1 MSNFSKK
8 NIFSELENE
17 SPNYVFPKHIK
28 IIDKQKDEFMSNF
41 LPQTGGSWNKKPTK
55 PSTDDEIN
63 QLIAMLTSDSD
74 DKNNFTANTTETDV
88 LENRLK
94 NMVQGGGSN
103 KRNNVQKGGADP
115 AKIKEACDILANAGL
130 SFTIKNKKC
139 EEYVQDN
146 SPTSTFS
153 NLFTSNNLS
162 FLRKHG
168 NNEISPASFTGSD
181 TSSYRDSNYGEP
193 DSPTSAFSKIF
204 ASQKEIKK
212 LSGNLQS
219 PSSSASDTSSVLLSR
234 KENLSPTSINAS
246 VTSVVSGSKSPSS
259 VISGITS
266 TVKRSDNM
274 PLSPTSTDVNN
285 KEPSLF
291 DVAATFIS
299 TTAKKITNAFNDSVT
314 PEGVTSSPSNTVKP
328 KSASPKPASPK
339 SASPKSASPKPASP
353 VSATSSVKSSEIEQ
367 LYNNRFG
374 SSTSE
379 MPKSPKSPQSEI
391 QNKGLQIGGAKKS
404 KSKAKSK
411 KISKKKS
418 KKASKNK
425 SKKASKNKSKSKK

>member
-1 MSNFSKK
+1 MSDFSKK

-28 IIDKQKDEFMSNF
+28 IIDKKKDEFMSNF

-153 NLFTSNNLS
+153 NLFTSNN
-162 FLRKHG
+162 
-168 NNEISPASFTGSD
+168 ET
-181 TSSYRDSNYGEP
+181 
-193 DSPTSAFSKIF
+193 
-204 ASQKEIKK
+204 KK
-212 LSGNLQS
+212 LSGRSQS

-259 VISGITS
+259 AISGITS

-274 PLSPTSTDVNN
+274 PLSPTSTDVN
-285 KEPSLF
+285 KQEPSLF

-328 KSASPKPASPK
+328 KPASPKPASPV
-339 SASPKSASPKPASP
+339 SALPKPASP

-374 SSTSE
+374 SPTSE

-411 KISKKKS
+411 KISKNKS